1 VRRKPMVRPT
11 RIIILSLISLSLGAV
26 IYKVAETLW
35 LQKIME
41 FQENPVKILDLLP
54 QPALQLK
61 QFRRTKVEEGRKVWE
76 ITGDE
81 AIYLKADREAM
92 ITSPRLIFYQ
102 QNDENVEV
110 RGDQGYIYFND
121 GEMDR
126 LQLRGDVVIYYQG
139 FVVKTNEIVYYQRK
153 NQVIAKGK
161 IAMKGKG
168 LELEGVGAEIF
179 LKDARLRLRNKVK
192 TKIRPDALEK
202 QGIKAG

>member
-1 VRRKPMVRPT
+1 MVRPT

-41 FQENPVKILDLLP
+41 FQENPVKILDFMP

-110 RGDQGYIYFND
+110 RGDHGHIYFND

-126 LQLRGDVVIYYQG
+126 LQLRGGVEIYYQG

-161 IAMKGKG
+161 VAMKGKG
-168 LELEGVGAEIF
+168 LELEGVGAEIS

-192 TKIRPDALEK
+192 TKIRLEAFEN
-202 QGIKAG
+202 QGITAG

>member
-1 VRRKPMVRPT
+1 MVRPT
-11 RIIILSLISLSLGAV
+11 RIIILSVITISLGVV

-35 LQKIME
+35 LQKVME
-41 FQENPVKILDLLP
+41 FQEDPLKILDLVP

-81 AIYLKADREAM
+81 AVYLKADREAM

-110 RGDQGYIYFND
+110 RGDQGHIYFSD

-126 LQLRGDVVIYYQG
+126 LHLRGGVEIYYQG
-139 FVVKTNEIVYYQRK
+139 FVLKTNEIVYHQRK
-153 NQVIAKGK
+153 NQVTAKGK
-161 IAMKGKG
+161 VTMKGKG
-168 LELEGVGAEIF
+168 LDLEGVGAEIS

-202 QGIKAG
+202 QGITVG

>member
-1 VRRKPMVRPT
+1 MVRPT
-11 RIIILSLISLSLGAV
+11 RIIILSVITISLGVV

-35 LQKIME
+35 LQKVME
-41 FQENPVKILDLLP
+41 FQEDPLKILDLVP

-81 AIYLKADREAM
+81 AVYLKADREAM
-92 ITSPRLIFYQ
+92 ITRPRLIFYH

-110 RGDQGYIYFND
+110 RGDQGHIYFND

-126 LQLRGDVVIYYQG
+126 LQLRGGVEIYYQG
-139 FVVKTNEIVYYQRK
+139 FVLKTNEIVYHQRK
-153 NQVIAKGK
+153 NQVTAKGK
-161 IAMKGKG
+161 VAMKGKG
-168 LELEGVGAEIF
+168 LDLEGVGAEIS

-192 TKIRPDALEK
+192 TKIRPDAFEK
-202 QGIKAG
+202 QGITAG

>member
-1 VRRKPMVRPT
+1 MVRPT
-11 RIIILSLISLSLGAV
+11 RIIILSVISISLGAV

-41 FQENPVKILDLLP
+41 FQENPVKILDLVP

-81 AIYLKADREAM
+81 AVYLKADREAM

-102 QNDENVEV
+102 QSDENVEV

-126 LQLRGDVVIYYQG
+126 LQLRGGVEIYYQG
-139 FVVKTNEIVYYQRK
+139 FVLKTNEIVYHQRT
-153 NQVIAKGK
+153 NQVTAKGK
-161 IAMKGKG
+161 VAMKAKG
-168 LELEGVGAEIF
+168 LHLEAVGAVIS
-179 LKDARLRLRNKVK
+179 LKDARLRLRAKVK
-192 TKIRPDALEK
+192 TTIRPDVLGK
-202 QGIKAG
+202 QGITAG